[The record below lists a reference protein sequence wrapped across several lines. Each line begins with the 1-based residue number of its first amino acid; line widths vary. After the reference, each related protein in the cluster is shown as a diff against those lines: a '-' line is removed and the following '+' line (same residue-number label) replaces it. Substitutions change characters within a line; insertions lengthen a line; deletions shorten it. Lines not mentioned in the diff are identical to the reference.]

1 MTMTATGLRDAKPA
15 KEFAVY
21 WDKACII
28 CGSPI
33 AGAPI
38 GQVREHEYVTTDR
51 EFPAHQCPK
60 CGLVFLYPR
69 PDVSELPTLYAADYY
84 SNNLNLDGKDD
95 QQAKSFVQGLFYK
108 IHTKNYRERVL
119 PFLPKLADNRPYRI
133 LDVGCGV
140 GAQLDAIKSLL
151 PNCETYG
158 VEYGSVAAGKARGR
172 GHTVYE
178 GRFEDLDLPQ
188 GYFDA
193 IISIHVI
200 EHVARPDLFLEKCVR
215 LATAEGFVMIETPNT
230 DCVDFDLLKRRHWGG
245 YHTPRHWYLFRKETV
260 EALAQRLGCNLV
272 TCRPYTMSN
281 FWAWSA
287 HSLATEAIGRKPAD
301 LLFPPVKI
309 LYGGLQSFVIL
320 SFFAV
325 VERMLLAATGR
336 ACSLWFVV
344 RRGGGVSANS
354 AQRA

>member
-1 MTMTATGLRDAKPA
+1 MPK
-15 KEFAVY
+15 
-21 WDKACII
+21 I
-28 CGSPI
+28 
-33 AGAPI
+33 API
-38 GQVREHEYVTTDR
+38 G
-51 EFPAHQCPK
+51 F
-60 CGLVFLYPR
+60 
-69 PDVSELPTLYAADYY
+69 
-84 SNNLNLDGKDD
+84 
-95 QQAKSFVQGLFYK
+95 
-108 IHTKNYRERVL
+108 
-119 PFLPKLADNRPYRI
+119 

-151 PNCETYG
+151 PNCETYQEF
-158 VEYGSVAAGKARGR
+158 EYGSVAAGKARGR

-178 GRFEDLDLPQ
+178 GRFEDFDLPQ

-200 EHVARPDLFLEKCVR
+200 EHVARPDLFLKGQVVR

-301 LLFPPVKI
+301 
-309 LYGGLQSFVIL
+309 S
-320 SFFAV
+320 
-325 VERMLLAATGR
+325 
-336 ACSLWFVV
+336 CS
-344 RRGGGVSANS
+344 R
-354 AQRA
+354 Q